1 MLSLI
6 LYASIIRQK
15 QPQRKENIRITAGQ
29 KAVLLVY
36 ERKATKKILWPRM
49 RENRHDHMGLT
60 TRLTEQK

>member
-1 MLSLI
+1 MLSLV
-6 LYASIIRQK
+6 LYVSIIRQI

-36 ERKATKKILWPRM
+36 ERKAAKKILRPRTM
-49 RENRHDHMGLT
+49 ENRHDHMGLT